1 MSTLKWAA
9 KTVYSTGAVM
19 REHNYCSY
27 FSVTINNETNLN
39 EMMMERM
46 I

>member
-9 KTVYSTGAVM
+9 KTVYSAVM